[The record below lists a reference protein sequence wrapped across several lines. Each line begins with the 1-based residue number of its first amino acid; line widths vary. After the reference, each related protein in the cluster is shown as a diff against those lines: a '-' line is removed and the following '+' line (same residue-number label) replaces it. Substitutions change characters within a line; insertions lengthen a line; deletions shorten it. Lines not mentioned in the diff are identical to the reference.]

1 MKNSRTSERKKTFKT
16 DETTLYTTRVVDMS
30 LSKVHAQ
37 DVILGKQVLKNCRM
51 LKSET
56 LPALSCIF
64 V

>member
-1 MKNSRTSERKKTFKT
+1 
-16 DETTLYTTRVVDMS
+16 MS

-37 DVILGKQVLKNCRM
+37 DVILGKQVLKNSRM

-56 LPALSCIF
+56 LPALSCAF